1 MRPLKSC
8 IWPIKQQWMVSCWL
22 HSFECLATM
31 GPKII
36 WSWIWI
42 SKFKS
47 WKYSKCLN
55 VPKILQDVSHNSI
68 TSKVERAK
76 NLVKLSNENILD
88 AIPDFFG
95 PIVPEFSWPQP
106 SLSIHDLQLWSKLS
120 AKNQRSIHKWS
131 IGYASSFYSKPKLL
145 LSVDFIMIFLK
156 WLQDWCLNCLVATE

>member
-76 NLVKLSNENILD
+76 KSREIIKWKYFKCDSRFFLAQLCLSFL
-88 AIPDFFG
+88 G
-95 PIVPEFSWPQP
+95 PSPHYQFTTSNCDRNSAQRIKGP
-106 SLSIHDLQLWSKLS
+106 SINDQLATQVVSIQ
-120 AKNQRSIHKWS
+120 N
-131 IGYASSFYSKPKLL
+131 P
-145 LSVDFIMIFLK
+145 
-156 WLQDWCLNCLVATE
+156 NCYCP